1 MTKLI
6 KTADTNRE
14 WFEKGSWKDGWA
26 AVPDESINKEEFIR
40 QYSVNPER
48 WQKAFRFLGGTDLKT
63 IAVGRY
69 ELEGND
75 LYVNISEY
83 ITKDE
88 KDAKCE
94 AHHQY
99 VDIQYLISGE
109 EKISVV
115 PLADTKDATPYDE
128 EKDIYFMQ
136 PDYDKY
142 YLATPDRFFI
152 FFPGDAHRPSVKV
165 KENAPVK
172 KAVVKLKIN

>member
-1 MTKLI
+1 MTKTTGTDL
-6 KTADTNRE
+6 N
-14 WFEKGSWKDGWA
+14 WFENGSWKEGWTA
-26 AVPDESINKEEFIR
+26 KPDESINKEEFIR
-40 QYSVNPER
+40 QYSLNPER
-48 WQKAFRFLGGTDLKT
+48 WQKTFRFLAGTDLKNLAT
-63 IAVGRY
+63 GRY
-69 ELEGND
+69 ELDGNN

-83 ITKDE
+83 VTKDE

-115 PLADTKDATPYDE
+115 PLADTGEATPYNE

-142 YLATPDRFFI
+142 YSANPGRFFI
-152 FFPGDAHRPSVKV
+152 FFPGDAHRPCVKV